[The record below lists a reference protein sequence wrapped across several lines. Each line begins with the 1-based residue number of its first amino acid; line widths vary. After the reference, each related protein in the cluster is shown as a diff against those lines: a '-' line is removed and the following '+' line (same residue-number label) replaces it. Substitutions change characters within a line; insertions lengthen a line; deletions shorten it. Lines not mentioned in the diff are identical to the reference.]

1 MRIGKKGYIPINLKE
16 FKMEIYSFI
25 GSAFEEKPKKECR
38 LVRICKKIWNNKPL
52 TIGLLSTYVLI
63 TVLIF
68 SPLIKR
74 EYKKSLKLMEEQK
87 VLVDYAYQD
96 FYSDEY
102 KVVERPEYMIELF
115 PYGETDNQ
123 EYQVEEGR
131 IIKTTWYKMKKGKK
145 IVAHEEYY
153 LLDPKD

>member
-1 MRIGKKGYIPINLKE
+1 
-16 FKMEIYSFI
+16 MEIYSFI
-25 GSAFEEKPKKECR
+25 GSDFEEKPKKESR
-38 LVRICKKIWNNKPL
+38 FVRVCKKIWDNKPL
-52 TIGLLSTYVLI
+52 TIGLLSTYLLVVVLI
-63 TVLIF
+63 LLPFVN
-68 SPLIKR
+68 K
-74 EYKKSLKLMEEQK
+74 EYKKSLQLMEEQK

-153 LLDPKD
+153 LLDPK

>member
-1 MRIGKKGYIPINLKE
+1 
-16 FKMEIYSFI
+16 MEIYTFI
-25 GSAFEEKPKKECR
+25 GSAHEQKEQKKEKENKFI
-38 LVRICKKIWNNKPL
+38 RICKKIWNNRPL

-68 SPLIKR
+68 LPFMKKEYNATLQLI
-74 EYKKSLKLMEEQK
+74 EEQNG
-87 VLVDYAYQD
+87 LIDCAHQD

-102 KVVERPEYMIELF
+102 KVVERPDYMIELF
-115 PYGETDNQ
+115 PYGETDNS
-123 EYQVEEGR
+123 EYQVEDGR
-131 IIKTTWYKMKKGKK
+131 LIKTTWYKVKKDKK